1 MIYVYTLNSESNPER
16 FYVGITRDLRVRLA
30 KHNAG
35 EVSHTSKFTPWTLK
49 TYTAFSD
56 EKKAYAFEQYLKS
69 ASGRAFAKKR
79 L

>member
-1 MIYVYTLNSESNPER
+1 MIYVYSLNSESNPER
-16 FYVGITRDLRVRLA
+16 FYVGITRDLRARLA

-56 EKKAYAFEQYLKS
+56 EKKAFAFEQYLKS
-69 ASGRAFAKKR
+69 VSGRVFSKKR

>member
-1 MIYVYTLNSESNPER
+1 MKYVYTLKSEDGHHY
-16 FYVGITRDLRVRLA
+16 YVGVTSDLRARLA
-30 KHNAG
+30 RHNAKD
-35 EVSHTSKFTPWTLK
+35 VAHTSKYAPWVLE

-56 EKKAYAFEQYLKS
+56 EKKAHAFEAYLES

>member
-1 MIYVYTLNSESNPER
+1 MIYVYSLNSESNPER
-16 FYVGITRDLRVRLA
+16 FYVGITRDLRARLA

-56 EKKAYAFEQYLKS
+56 EKKAFAFEHYLKS
-69 ASGRAFAKKR
+69 VSGRVFSKKR

>member
-1 MIYVYTLNSESNPER
+1 MTE
-16 FYVGITRDLRVRLA
+16 DLKRRLA

-35 EVSHTSKFTPWTLK
+35 EVPHTAKFKLWRIK
-49 TYTAFSD
+49 TAIAFTNRERAAS
-56 EKKAYAFEQYLKS
+56 FEQYLKS

>member
-1 MIYVYTLNSESNPER
+1 MIYVYTLNSQLNPER
-16 FYVGITRDLRVRLA
+16 FYVGITRDLRARLA
-30 KHNAG
+30 KHNA
-35 EVSHTSKFTPWTLK
+35 EYVSHTFKFTPWTLK

-56 EKKAYAFEQYLKS
+56 EKKAFAFEQYLKS

>member
-1 MIYVYTLNSESNPER
+1 MIYVYTLNSQSNPER
-16 FYVGITRDLRVRLA
+16 FYVGITRDLRARLA

-49 TYTAFSD
+49 TYTAFSN
-56 EKKAYAFEQYLKS
+56 EKKAFAFEIYLKS

>member
-1 MIYVYTLNSESNPER
+1 MIYVYTLNSQSNPAH
-16 FYVGITRDLRVRLA
+16 FYVGITRDLRARLA

-56 EKKAYAFEQYLKS
+56 EKKAFAFEIYLKS

>member
-1 MIYVYTLNSESNPER
+1 MIYVYTLNSQLNPER
-16 FYVGITRDLRVRLA
+16 FYVGITHDLRARFA

-35 EVSHTSKFTPWTLK
+35 EVTHTSKFTPWTLK

-56 EKKAYAFEQYLKS
+56 EKKAFAFEQYLKS